1 MNQPYNKQF
10 SALELAQQNNLNK
23 MISILIVDDQKT
35 SQEFLKMSLEIEP
48 DFRVVGLA
56 NDGKEAIEQVI
67 KYQPDIVIMD
77 VNMPVMDGFAATRVI
92 SERYTSTKVLI
103 FSLYDDD
110 ESLSNAIES
119 GAKGYLFKNTPS
131 EEIVM
136 AIRSVNQ
143 GYFQL
148 GPGLLER
155 YLYRFS
161 TNSSAYQE
169 IKNQIKAISND
180 PEQGQHTNFMIDK
193 MMRNIAILE
202 RKTMQNRSLIYMAL
216 ICNCFILLFIV
227 LYQLW

>member
-1 MNQPYNKQF
+1 MDRTPKNQIIKIDAAKSKF
-10 SALELAQQNNLNK
+10 NK

-35 SQEFLKMSLEIEP
+35 SQEFLKMSLEVEP

-56 NDGKEAIEQVI
+56 NNGKEGIEQVI
-67 KYQPDIVIMD
+67 KHQPDIVIMD

-92 SERYTSTKVLI
+92 SERYTSTKVLM

-119 GAKGYLFKNTPS
+119 GAKGYLLKNTPS
-131 EEIVM
+131 EEIVL
-136 AIRSVNQ
+136 AIRSVSQ

-161 TNSSAYQE
+161 ISSSSYQE
-169 IKNQIKAISND
+169 LKEKLSETSND
-180 PEQGQHTNFMIDK
+180 SDTNVHLNFVVDK
-193 MMRNIAILE
+193 LMRNISILE
-202 RKTMQNRSLIYMAL
+202 RRTTQNRNLVYMAL

-227 LYQLW
+227 FYQLW

>member
-1 MNQPYNKQF
+1 MHNESNNNQVLKG
-10 SALELAQQNNLNK
+10 ELATPQLKK

-35 SQEFLKMSLEIEP
+35 SQEFLKMSLEVEP
-48 DFRVVGLA
+48 DITVVGLA
-56 NDGKEAIEQVI
+56 NNGKEGIEQVI
-67 KYQPDIVIMD
+67 RYQPDVVIMD
-77 VNMPVMDGFAATRVI
+77 VNMPVMDGFSATKAI

-119 GAKGYLFKNTPS
+119 GAKGYLLKNTPS
-131 EEIVM
+131 EEIVL

-161 TNSSAYQE
+161 ISSSSYQE
-169 IKNQIKAISND
+169 LREKLEENDGNIEQNLHLDFVVDKLMRKIS
-180 PEQGQHTNFMIDK
+180 F
-193 MMRNIAILE
+193 LE
-202 RKTMQNRSLIYMAL
+202 GRTSQNRSLIYMAL
-216 ICNCFILLFIV
+216 ICNCFIVLFIV